1 MSEFFNFWSSDTTPK
16 VTDTAIDSLTKAES
30 VGNKLAGLQVAKSGL
45 NLIESTSGLLNLG
58 AYKAEKENAIQSI
71 KNQVLA
77 AQDDILQNLS
87 YNTDQTIVYAARGNV
102 SIGSGVLQ
110 NRFAKGAERAGRDFK
125 MLDLNAKL
133 ATETANI
140 SYARKKRA
148 LVTNAISGVLDF
160 ATSLGMAYAGGI
172 GGSGNVTDVNGNVLG
187 KVGGY
192 GVYQG

>member
-1 MSEFFNFWSSDTTPK
+1 MVVRKF
-16 VTDTAIDSLTKAES
+16 AATKLI
-30 VGNKLAGLQVAKSGL
+30 GSGIPL
-45 NLIESTSGLLNLG
+45 LESTSGLLNLG

-87 YNTDQTIVYAARGNV
+87 YNTDQSIIYAARGNV

-148 LVTNAISGVLDF
+148 AVRDAVSGVLDF
-160 ATSLGMAYAGGI
+160 ATTLGVAYAGGL
-172 GGSGNVTDVNGNVLG
+172 GSSGNVTDINGNVLG

-192 GVYQG
+192 GTFQG